1 MGAGMDLLARRKD
14 GSQFAAE
21 ISLSP
26 VETESGLLVSA
37 TVRDISQQLLHQLR
51 QALVPRMKISPRWQL
66 AWRYRP
72 ALRSMLLGGDFIGAC
87 ERPDGSLALLIGDVA
102 GHGVAAAGTGAMLR
116 AAWLGAVQTDVP
128 LTSIARLLD
137 RLLVNQADHGAST
150 MATVCLAEV
159 DRDARELR
167 LVRAGHDAPLLI
179 DPAAVTEI
187 RGEHGPA
194 LGLGDSCDWPLQR
207 IQLPSHGALMLFT
220 DGLSERRATPRSVRR
235 FDDPVPHIDPRR
247 LLARPPGQ
255 AIDEMLAH
263 IFPEGTEQLDDDV
276 AVIVLS
282 LGRTAVAAGASEE
295 RVANAA

>member
-1 MGAGMDLLARRKD
+1 
-14 GSQFAAE
+14 
-21 ISLSP
+21 
-26 VETESGLLVSA
+26 
-37 TVRDISQQLLHQLR
+37 
-51 QALVPRMKISPRWQL
+51 
-66 AWRYRP
+66 
-72 ALRSMLLGGDFIGAC
+72 MLLGGDFIGAC

-194 LGLGDSCDWPLQR
+194 LGLGDPFDWPLQR
-207 IQLPSHGALMLFT
+207 MRLPRHGALMLFT
-220 DGLSERRATPRSVRR
+220 DGLTERRATPRSIRR

-247 LLARPPGQ
+247 LLANPPGQ

-263 IFPEGTEQLDDDV
+263 IFPHGTEQLDDDV

-282 LGRTAVAAGASEE
+282 LGRTALAGGASGE
-295 RVANAA
+295 RIANAA